1 MSEKRRATR
10 MKMDAVLKLNSIQT
24 MRDTEG
30 LSHEE
35 FTVNVLNVST
45 SGVAF
50 KSTQELKLNTYY
62 DLELV
67 LWTKTTFN
75 SVIEVVRMES
85 IGNGDILYGF
95 RFIGMKPSQELEI
108 QIYEALQSIEEN

>member
-10 MKMDAVLKLNSIQT
+10 MEMNAVLKLNSIQT
-24 MRDTEG
+24 KRDTDG
-30 LSHEE
+30 LSCEE
-35 FTVNVLNVST
+35 FSVNVLNVST

-50 KSTQELKLNTYY
+50 KSKTELKLNTYY

-67 LWTKTTFN
+67 LWTKTKFN

-85 IGNGDILYGF
+85 IGNG
-95 RFIGMKPSQELEI
+95 
-108 QIYEALQSIEEN
+108 

>member
-10 MKMDAVLKLNSIQT
+10 MEMNAVLKLNQIQT
-24 MRDTEG
+24 QRDTAG
-30 LSHEE
+30 LSQEE

-45 SGVAF
+45 SGIAF
-50 KSTQELKLNTYY
+50 RSKEELKLNTYY

-67 LWTKTTFN
+67 LWTKTRFN

-85 IGNGDILYGF
+85 IGSGDILYGC